1 MSKGT
6 SRKWGGKS
14 LQNLFLNSKE
24 NMKQQHIASVNSP
37 ATVLETAVYINVL
50 AHVTACIALDSSP
63 KDRNRAQPCRNTQR
77 KRPTQPGTWAA
88 LLLQLQLAKHMPCKT
103 RDMPRLALFAGI
115 GCPERTHLPFCGTPQ
130 THHLHLL
137 AVMKPQNKI

>member
-37 ATVLETAVYINVL
+37 ATVLEPAVYIHVL
-50 AHVTACIALDSSP
+50 AHITQCIALDSSP
-63 KDRNRAQPCRNTQR
+63 EDRTRAQPGRVY
-77 KRPTQPGTWAA
+77 PGEEFNKKGVLGLPYGCSSTW
-88 LLLQLQLAKHMPCKT
+88 QST
-103 RDMPRLALFAGI
+103 FS
-115 GCPERTHLPFCGTPQ
+115 
-130 THHLHLL
+130 
-137 AVMKPQNKI
+137 AVW